1 MPISLLGNAARLLAL
16 ALLLTVAHGVAA
28 SPAPRPVLGPL
39 ERLLIEDD
47 IRQRIALYGLYTDG
61 DGAGGRPRDLH
72 ALAYELMTADVVS
85 EIHRARG
92 GAPVILKGR
101 DVVANSRPEI
111 DPDRA
116 RLIAGRHYVLNTVF
130 DSVSRSRVVTRT
142 PAVYFD
148 ASRNLIGDDC
158 ASAGLDAC
166 GGRPLRTVMWIYE
179 MHWRK
184 TPEGWQ
190 IERNVLRDDN

>member
-1 MPISLLGNAARLLAL
+1 MRLASKSARFLVLAGLSMMAHAGAAAAPRA
-16 ALLLTVAHGVAA
+16 AA
-28 SPAPRPVLGPL
+28 SAPGPL

-61 DGAGGRPRDLH
+61 DGAGGRPRNLH

-85 EIHRARG
+85 EIHRSRG
-92 GAPVILKGR
+92 GPPVFLKGR

-116 RLIAGRHYVLNTVF
+116 RLIAGRHYVLDTVF
-130 DSVSRSRVVTRT
+130 DTVTRSRAVTRT

-148 ASRNLIGDDC
+148 ATRNLIGDAC
-158 ASAGLDAC
+158 ASAGSDAC
-166 GGRPLRTVMWIYE
+166 GGRPIRTVMWIYE

-184 TPEGWQ
+184 TEQGWQ